1 MSCGLF
7 VDLDVQV
14 ACRPA
19 AGADLALG
27 GQPHPH
33 AVADAGRDLDADL
46 PSGPHP
52 AVAAAAVAR
61 IGDDLADAAADRARP
76 RRHHLAEQRA
86 LHGLDLAA
94 AAAGV
99 AG

>member
-1 MSCGLF
+1 MLLL

-14 ACRPA
+14 ARRPA
-19 AGADLALG
+19 AGSDLTLG

-46 PSGPHP
+46 AAGAHP

-61 IGDDLADAAADRARP
+61 VEDDLADPAAHRARP
-76 RRHHLAEQRA
+76 RRHDLAEQRA
-86 LHGLDLAA
+86 LHGLDLALRRRRYRR
-94 AAAGV
+94 
-99 AG
+99 